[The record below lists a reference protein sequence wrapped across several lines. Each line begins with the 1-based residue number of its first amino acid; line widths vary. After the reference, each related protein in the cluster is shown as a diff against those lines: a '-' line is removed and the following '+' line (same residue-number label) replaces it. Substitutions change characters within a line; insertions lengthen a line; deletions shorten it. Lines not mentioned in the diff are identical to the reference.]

1 MAYPASTQALAQAV
15 ADADRL
21 ALQVKYNLQ
30 NLVTA
35 SAAGATSRTLY
46 VDLLRI
52 LTNAITGWT
61 RIAAMPGIAAYVQD
75 QKSDGNLDV
84 VAEFGAMVAA
94 VTDLRSWIFSAF
106 PVDSG
111 SGAALSET
119 ITIEGVRT
127 SLTFSSGALATFRTK
142 SNTVIALIG

>member
-30 NLVTA
+30 TLVSA

-61 RIAAMPGIAAYVQD
+61 RIASMPGIAAYVQE

-84 VAEFGAMVAA
+84 VAEFGAMVTA

-111 SGAALSET
+111 SGAALAET